1 MDANNYLTIRGAK
14 IIFRNFSGK
23 PSQYSPEGRRTFSV
37 VIDDE
42 ALALRLTAD
51 GWNVKPRKSINENDP
66 LSWHL
71 PVAVFFG
78 KFPPKI
84 ILKNSHGNILL
95 DESSVNMLDW
105 AEIVNVDLTIRPRKY
120 EALGRTGIKAYLKTL
135 AVTVIE
141 DEIEQDY
148 PIGNFAGEE
157 DCPF

>member
-23 PSQYSPEGRRTFSV
+23 PSQYSPEGRRTFSL
-37 VIDDE
+37 VIDDPT
-42 ALALRLTAD
+42 LAEQLTAD
-51 GWNVKPRKSINENDP
+51 GWNVKPRKSINDNDP
-66 LSWHL
+66 PSWHL

-78 KFPPKI
+78 KYPPKI
-84 ILKNSHGNILL
+84 ILKNSHGNILI

-141 DEIEQDY
+141 DEIEKDY
-148 PIGNFAGEE
+148 PIGEFGSEE

>member
-23 PSQYSPEGRRTFSV
+23 PSQYSPEGRRTFSL
-37 VIDDE
+37 VISDPI
-42 ALALRLTAD
+42 LAEQLTVD
-51 GWNVKPRKSINENDP
+51 GWNVKPRKPLNDNDP
-66 LSWHL
+66 PSWHL

-84 ILKNSHGNILL
+84 ILKNFHGNILL
-95 DESSVNMLDW
+95 DESNVNMLDW

-141 DEIEQDY
+141 DEIEKDY
-148 PIGNFAGEE
+148 PIGEFAGEE
-157 DCPF
+157 DFPF

>member
-1 MDANNYLTIRGAK
+1 MDASNYLTVRGAK

-23 PSQYSPEGRRTFSV
+23 PKEYNPEGRRTFSV

-51 GWNVKPRKSINENDP
+51 GWNVKLRKPLNDDDP
-66 LSWHL
+66 PSWHL

-84 ILKNSHGNILL
+84 ILKTSAGNVLL
-95 DESSVNMLDW
+95 DESNIGQLDL
-105 AEIVNVDLTIRPRKY
+105 AEIVNVDLTIRPRAY
-120 EALGRTGIKAYLKTL
+120 DTAGRKGIKAYLKTL

-141 DEIEQDY
+141 DEIEKEY
-148 PIGNFAGEE
+148 PIGEFANEE
-157 DCPF
+157 DLPF

>member
-1 MDANNYLTIRGAK
+1 MDTNNYLTIRGAK

-23 PSQYSPEGRRTFSV
+23 PSQYSPEGRRTFSL
-37 VIDDE
+37 VIDDPT
-42 ALALRLTAD
+42 LADQLIAD
-51 GWNVKPRKSINENDP
+51 GWNVKPRKSLNDNDP
-66 LSWHL
+66 PSWHL

-120 EALGRTGIKAYLKTL
+120 EALGRSGIKAYLKTL

-148 PIGNFAGEE
+148 PIGEFASEE
-157 DCPF
+157 DGPF

>member
-1 MDANNYLTIRGAK
+1 MDVNNYLTVRGAK

-23 PSQYSPEGRRTFSV
+23 PSQYSPEGRRTFSL
-37 VIDDE
+37 VIGDPT
-42 ALALRLTAD
+42 LAEQLIAD
-51 GWNVKPRKSINENDP
+51 GWNVKPRKPLNDNDP
-66 LSWHL
+66 PSWHL

-141 DEIEQDY
+141 DEIEKDY
-148 PIGNFAGEE
+148 PIGEFSDEE
-157 DCPF
+157 DLPF